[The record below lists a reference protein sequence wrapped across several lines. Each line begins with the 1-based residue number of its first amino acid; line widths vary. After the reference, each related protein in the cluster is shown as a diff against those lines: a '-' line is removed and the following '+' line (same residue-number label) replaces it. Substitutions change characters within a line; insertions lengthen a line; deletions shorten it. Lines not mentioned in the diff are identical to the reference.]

1 MYIFQ
6 TKKYFYFIQFAKI
19 YCKMI
24 FFVVKCVT
32 DTECKIQKG
41 VDFLHITSFD
51 DEALKKI
58 MKRLVFF

>member
-1 MYIFQ
+1 MN
-6 TKKYFYFIQFAKI
+6 
-19 YCKMI
+19 